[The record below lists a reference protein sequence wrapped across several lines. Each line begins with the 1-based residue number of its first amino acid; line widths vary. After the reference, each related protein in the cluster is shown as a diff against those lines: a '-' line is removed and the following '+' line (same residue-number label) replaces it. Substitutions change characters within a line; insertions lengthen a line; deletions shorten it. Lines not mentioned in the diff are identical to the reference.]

1 MDDFF
6 TRPFSY
12 QSSITEIEHRSRKN
26 TQDFYNSFGPGTST
40 LVVNEIPAG
49 AVNGSN
55 ATFTASNNFMPDSV
69 AATINGLEQIPG
81 IDFTTSGS
89 STIIF
94 TQSPETGDII
104 RLTYVKDGSN
114 SFGPGTSTLVVNE
127 IPAGAVNGSNTTFT
141 ASNNFMPASV
151 AATINGLEQIPGI
164 DFTTSGS
171 STIIFTQSP
180 ETGDIIRLTYIKE

>member
-6 TRPFSY
+6 TRPLSY
-12 QSSITEIEHRSRKN
+12 QSSITEIEHRARKN
-26 TQDFYNSFGPGTST
+26 AEDFYNSLGPGTGA

-55 ATFTASNNFMPDSV
+55 ATFTASNNFVPDSV

-104 RLTYVKDGSN
+104 RLTYVK
-114 SFGPGTSTLVVNE
+114 
-127 IPAGAVNGSNTTFT
+127 A
-141 ASNNFMPASV
+141 
-151 AATINGLEQIPGI
+151 
-164 DFTTSGS
+164 
-171 STIIFTQSP
+171 
-180 ETGDIIRLTYIKE
+180 